1 MEINQFAI
9 YQLKNIP
16 ENRGIRFRPYEA
28 LQKNNIQVRYGNYEQ
43 KYIGYM
49 LPADTPGSIRERFQK
64 QTPRRFAGHSIS
76 VSDVLVLNSG
86 GEVTAYYVEK
96 EGFTVI
102 AGFIRNGSS
111 GALVSYETT
120 DFHIEGREGSWLAY
134 DSIIIDGKEFFLMEH
149 TDYGKEAAN
158 VVLDEDGNVVVDQ
171 VYKGFDEAVKKQ
183 IREYLN
189 PTPSLPEPEKQRKQP
204 LENWQKAYE
213 NGEYMRSAEMTE
225 EQNYSFID
233 GRINNLPPKPRKIGG
248 RISVLDRLHLKQ
260 AEIGGRGGKSA
271 PQMAV
276 AEDMERGRK

>member
-1 MEINQFAI
+1 MEISQFAI

-16 ENRGIRFRPYEA
+16 ENRNIRFRPYEE

-43 KYIGYM
+43 KYLGRM
-49 LPADTPGSIRERFQK
+49 LPADTPDSIRERFRK

-76 VSDVLVLNSG
+76 VSDVLVLNCV

-111 GALVSYETT
+111 GALVFYDTT
-120 DFHIEGREGSWLAY
+120 DFHIEGKRGSWLAY
-134 DSIIIDGKEFFLMEH
+134 DSIIIDGREFFLMEH
-149 TDYGKEAAN
+149 QTYGKEAAN
-158 VVLDEDGNVVVDQ
+158 VVLDEDGKVVVDQ
-171 VYKGFDEAVKKQ
+171 VYNGFDETVKKQ

-189 PTPSLPEPEKQRKQP
+189 PTPSVPELEKQKKP
-204 LENWQKAYE
+204 PMENWQKAYE
-213 NGEYMRSAEMTE
+213 NGEYLRSAEITE
-225 EQNYSFID
+225 EQNYNMID
-233 GRINNLPPKPRKIGG
+233 GRMNNTPPKPRKIGN

-260 AEIGGRGGKSA
+260 AEIEKRNGRSA

-276 AEDMERGRK
+276 AEDMERRRK